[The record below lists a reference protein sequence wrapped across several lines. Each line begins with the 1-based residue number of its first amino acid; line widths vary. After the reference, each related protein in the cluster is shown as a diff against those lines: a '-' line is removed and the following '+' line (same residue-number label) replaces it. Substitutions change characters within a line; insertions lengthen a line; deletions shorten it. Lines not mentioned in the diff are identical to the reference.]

1 MSNQEITK
9 MKFPQIC
16 KSANCGNIVCDGC
29 PYRPSLAAWY
39 ASKGKDFEASQAN
52 ARAIM
57 LKVLA

>member
-1 MSNQEITK
+1 